1 VRRAHRIATLARAV
15 RHPALTNPPKRRTL
29 EPMMAVLTL
38 SLLLGL
44 LATSVLAGMGRLR
57 SSAQLRPVR
66 VRR

>member
-1 VRRAHRIATLARAV
+1 
-15 RHPALTNPPKRRTL
+15 
-29 EPMMAVLTL
+29 MAVLTL